1 MKTLATTIVAIGVVT
16 FSTSILAKDNNNDSI
31 DYFDPHSTFEIV
43 LAAPILEAGAKKAA
57 PNDSKRVK
65 RKSLAGS
72 SKDTLA
78 AAH

>member
-1 MKTLATTIVAIGVVT
+1 MKKLATTVVAIGVLT

-31 DYFDPHSTFEIV
+31 DYFDPHSTFEVV
-43 LAAPILEAGAKKAA
+43 LTAPILEAGAKKAV
-57 PNDSKRVK
+57 PGDSKRVK